1 MPRTRKV
8 TKEEAQ
14 QRAMSAFWKHGYKQL
29 GVRALEEAT
38 GINRFS
44 LQTEYGGKAGLFLA
58 VLDDY
63 LDLTR
68 NSMMVELFEGG
79 LEDISALFL
88 NRANNDALP
97 EESRCGCLLINTA
110 CQDDGENPDI
120 SARVTDFFQLIRDAF
135 TSALKNE
142 QAKGVLKEGL
152 DLERAAEF
160 LRGELVGI
168 NIIAK
173 AYGDNTAALPA
184 AEFTVDIIRGWKK

>member
-1 MPRTRKV
+1 MPRRREV
-8 TKEEAQ
+8 TKEESQ
-14 QRAMSAFWKHGYKQL
+14 KRAMYAFWKHGYKQL

-44 LQTEYGGKAGLFLA
+44 LQTEYGGKAGLFLS

-68 NSMMVELFEGG
+68 NHMMVKLFDGG

-88 NRANNDALP
+88 NRASNDTLP

-110 CQDDGENPDI
+110 CQDDGVNPDI
-120 SARVTDFFQLIRDAF
+120 SARVTDFFQLIDDAF
-135 TSALKNE
+135 TSALENE
-142 QAKGVLKEGL
+142 QAKGVLKQGI
-152 DLERAAEF
+152 DIKQAAEF

-168 NIIAK
+168 NVIAK

-184 AEFTVDIIRGWKK
+184 AEFTVDIIRGWEK